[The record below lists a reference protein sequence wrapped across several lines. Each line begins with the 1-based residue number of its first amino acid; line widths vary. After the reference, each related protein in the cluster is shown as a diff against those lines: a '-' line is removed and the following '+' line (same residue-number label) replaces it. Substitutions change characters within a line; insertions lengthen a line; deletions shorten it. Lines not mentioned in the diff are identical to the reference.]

1 MNRKH
6 SIVLLLVAILMT
18 AGSASAVR
26 KGRLIGTV
34 LDPLGNPIEGVTVTA
49 TSPDVPDFNEVEVT
63 DRKGVFKV
71 DFDVINVV
79 YQYRFDKV
87 GYTTLKAEQTW
98 KKDGT
103 ARHKF
108 TMFPGDAPA
117 MEGLA
122 PAAAMNPA
130 IVSFN
135 AGVKA
140 FDSMDYE
147 AAVTAFEEAVGHDP
161 EFHRA
166 WAALS
171 VALVEQER
179 YQDAVAAAEKA
190 IELGSTHEMVYR
202 ARWEAYRSLGD
213 EAKTAEALQDLER
226 SGQIAV
232 EAKKVFNEAVRLSKQ
247 DDYEGAFAKYQ
258 EAAKM
263 DPTLQVALLGVGTTG
278 LKINRNEEALAAAKT
293 ILEEDPQNADAIR
306 IQYNASLALGQ
317 EDLIVDSLVRLAPVE
332 PQTAREGLWILAMAA
347 YDADAMDQAA
357 HRFEKVLEVDP
368 NRARAHYYLGL
379 IYVSEQANEKARQ
392 HLQRFVE
399 LAPDDPEAATA
410 SELITFL
417 GKS

>member
-18 AGSASAVR
+18 AGSASAIR

-49 TSPDVPDFNEVEVT
+49 TSPEVPDFNVVETT

-79 YQYRFDKV
+79 YQYRFDKA
-87 GYTTLKAEQTW
+87 GYATLKAEQTW

-103 ARHKF
+103 ARQKF
-108 TMFPGDAPA
+108 TLYPSETPT
-117 MEGLA
+117 MEGVA
-122 PAAAMNPA
+122 PAAAANPA
-130 IVSFN
+130 IESFN

-140 FDSMDYE
+140 FEAMDYA

-161 EFHRA
+161 GFHRA
-166 WAALS
+166 WGALS
-171 VALVEQER
+171 VALVEQHR
-179 YQDAVAAAEKA
+179 YEDAAVAAEKA
-190 IELGSTHEMVYR
+190 LELGSTHEMVYR
-202 ARWEAYRSLGD
+202 ARWEAYRNLGD
-213 EAKTAEALQDLER
+213 EAKTAQALEDLER
-226 SGQIAV
+226 SGQLAV

-247 DDYEGAFAKYQ
+247 DDFEAAFAKYQ
-258 EAAKM
+258 EAARM

-278 LKINRNEEALAAAKT
+278 LKIDRNEEALAAAMS
-293 ILEEDPQNADAIR
+293 ILDEDPESEEAIR
-306 IQYNASLALGQ
+306 IRYNAALALGH
-317 EDLIVDSLVRLAPVE
+317 EDQIIEALVGLAPVE
-332 PQTAREGLWILAMAA
+332 PETARQGLWILAMAA
-347 YDADAMDQAA
+347 YDADVMDEAA
-357 HRFEKVLEVDP
+357 RRFEKVLEVDP

-379 IYVSEQANEKARQ
+379 IYVSEQANEKATQ

-410 SELITFL
+410 NELITFL

>member
-6 SIVLLLVAILMT
+6 SIILLLGVILMT
-18 AGSASAVR
+18 AGSASAIR

-49 TSPDVPDFNEVEVT
+49 TSPDVPNFNVVETT

-71 DFDVINVV
+71 DFDVINVI

-87 GYTTLKAEQTW
+87 GYQTLKAEQTW

-108 TMFPGDAPA
+108 TMYPSDTPA
-117 MEGLA
+117 MEGVA
-122 PAAAMNPA
+122 PTSAANPA
-130 IVSFN
+130 IESFN

-140 FDSMDYE
+140 FEGMDYA
-147 AAVTAFEEAVGHDP
+147 AAVTAFEEAVVLDP

-166 WAALS
+166 WGALS
-171 VALVEQER
+171 VALVEQGR
-179 YQDAVAAAEKA
+179 YQDAAAAAEKA
-190 IELGSTHEMVYR
+190 LELGSTHEMVYR
-202 ARWEAYRSLGD
+202 ARWEAYRNLGD
-213 EAKTAEALQDLER
+213 EARTAEALQDLER
-226 SGQIAV
+226 SGQMTV
-232 EAKKVFNEAVRLSKQ
+232 EAKKVFNEAVRLAKQ

-258 EAAKM
+258 EAATM

-278 LKINRNEEALAAAKT
+278 LKIDRNEEALAAART
-293 ILEEDPQNADAIR
+293 ILEEDPENADAIR
-306 IQYNASLALGQ
+306 IQYNAALALGQ
-317 EDLIVDSLVRLAPVE
+317 EDLIIDSLVSLAPVE
-332 PQTAREGLWILAMAA
+332 PETARQGLWILAMAA
-347 YDADAMDQAA
+347 YDADAMDEAA

-379 IYVSEQANEKARQ
+379 IYVSEQANEKAKH

-410 SELITFL
+410 NELITFL
-417 GKS
+417 GES